1 MQKTIWITGASSGI
15 GQEFARRYAK
25 LGCRLILTA
34 RRTDRLE
41 ALAAK
46 LGTPCRILPAD
57 LAKEEDCQRLFKEL
71 EGETIDIFIN
81 NAGFGVCGSYLE
93 TDDAREEEMIRV
105 NVEAMARLFRFAVR
119 RMHAAGGGT
128 ILNVASSAGLLPG
141 GPYMAG
147 YYASKAYVVSL
158 TRGVA
163 RELQELHSPVYVCAL
178 CPGPVD
184 TEFNDRA
191 GGGVC
196 PQGHHAGV
204 LRTGSHARHDAPQDH
219 HRALGLYAGMHHGA
233 EAAACLPADAHC
245 GTAAE
250 KEAGMI
256 FWMAQYGSCQ
266 QAQIFPS
273 KLCAPLMTET
283 VYTRKTRVFAALHDF
298 SRKNFPEN

>member
-178 CPGPVD
+178 CPGRSD
-184 TEFNDRA
+184 TEFNDRR
-191 GGGVC
+191 GGVC

-219 HRALGLYAGMHHGA
+219 HRAFGLYAGVHHGA
-233 EAAACLPADAHC
+233 EAAARLPADAHC

-250 KEAGMI
+250 KEAGVI
-256 FWMAQYGSCQ
+256 F
-266 QAQIFPS
+266 
-273 KLCAPLMTET
+273 
-283 VYTRKTRVFAALHDF
+283 
-298 SRKNFPEN
+298 